1 MQPEIVIADTSRL
14 STAELAEAVNAAF
27 AGYFVPIQHSASTFA
42 AACRWFS
49 LDTAASVYLHTPD
62 GKRAGLALLGIRG
75 NRGWCGPFG
84 IVAEFR
90 GQGLARTLAQ
100 ALIARGTSLGLKS
113 LTLEVMVQNER
124 AIRTYS
130 KAGFTMIRDVS
141 ILEGEF
147 KPDFQTQDNPP
158 SCELRNVPLEDALC
172 FSAQI
177 GQAPSPT
184 WQRQKASLLNLDMR
198 ALAAWSEGA
207 PKAVLVFRQ
216 NEAAKQVVIGG
227 LVWQDESIALS
238 LLRHVAPIAPRMF
251 CLNEPDN
258 SALCA
263 LLRNVGL
270 QEIHRQHEMRL
281 ALV

>member
-1 MQPEIVIADTSRL
+1 MQLEIVIADTSRL
-14 STAELAEAVNAAF
+14 STAELAETVNAAF

-62 GKRAGLALLGIRG
+62 GKRVGLALLGIRG

-84 IVAEFR
+84 IVPEFR
-90 GQGLARTLAQ
+90 GQRLAGALAQ

-113 LTLEVMVQNER
+113 LMLEVMVQNER

-130 KAGFTMIRDVS
+130 KAGFTMVRDVS

-147 KPDFQTQDNPP
+147 KPDPLSQRELPG
-158 SCELRNVPLEDALC
+158 CELRDLPLEDALC

-238 LLRHVAPIAPRMF
+238 LLRHVAPMAPRMF
-251 CLNEPDN
+251 CLNEPDD
-258 SALCA
+258 SALYA
-263 LLRNVGL
+263 LLRKVGL